1 MNIERIND
9 DAAIVSGSDVPHDPY
24 DSSSEED
31 DGADDPLRRQH
42 GEDDDP
48 ISYHYN
54 PDQDEEDEAYV
65 YRHLRGGTEETV
77 TIRRR
82 KRVQPHSAKGDEE
95 GKEGVVVGGA
105 GGGSAGDK
113 STKQDRQSGG
123 SKDGNEIIDSK
134 MTTEPLTGKLPM
146 DKFTIEQA
154 KILKPRYSD
163 AVLSCPCCLQI
174 VCMDCQRHER
184 YSNQY
189 RAMFVMNIGV
199 CWDAF
204 VVPEMKPNEHDTRRK
219 RVVSNQVSGSN
230 EISNQENASDQ
241 ESDNEDDERVYYSV
255 HCNNCMTEVA
265 ALDMRDEVYYFFG
278 CVASA

>member
-1 MNIERIND
+1 MNIERIDD

-48 ISYHYN
+48 MSYHYN

-82 KRVQPHSAKGDEE
+82 KRVQPHSAEGDEE
-95 GKEGVVVGGA
+95 GKEGVVGGRGSVG
-105 GGGSAGDK
+105 DN
-113 STKQDRQSGG
+113 STKQDRQSAG

-134 MTTEPLTGKLPM
+134 MITEPLTGKLPM

-199 CWDAF
+199 CWEAF
-204 VVPEMKPNEHDTRRK
+204 VVPEMKSNERDTRRK
-219 RVVSNQVSGSN
+219 RVLSNQGGGGSN

-241 ESDNEDDERVYYSV
+241 DSDNEDDERVYYSV

-265 ALDMRDEVYYFFG
+265 ALDMRDEIYYFFG